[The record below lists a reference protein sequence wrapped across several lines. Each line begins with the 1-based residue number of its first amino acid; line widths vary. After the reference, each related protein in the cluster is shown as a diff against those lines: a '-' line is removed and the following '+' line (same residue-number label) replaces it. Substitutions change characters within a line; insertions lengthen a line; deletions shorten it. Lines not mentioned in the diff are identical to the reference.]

1 MNKTLFFDVN
11 DTNDTWSILAKV
23 LQKWSVKRKATP
35 YAVWKVGMLL
45 ADEKGSRIEVFA
57 THKNLIGKL
66 KDEPREGMV
75 YNFQNFQVLEND
87 DKYRITTGDC
97 AEETFGKKH
106 EDMKPPITVLV
117 RFARLN
123 RNTDYGHLSNA
134 FNATLVTL
142 NPNIPEANL
151 MKEGLSQ
158 DSLGTQLF
166 SQVSSADYP
175 TYSAESM
182 LSFRTRIPLCEIAKL
197 DQEGINSTIPK
208 ELDEIAGKLVIV
220 KLKIK
225 SHNIKHRTSSIG
237 VTQFYANNNLI
248 NQFKYFNQEEST
260 ASTGNIRTISQQ
272 NVIEDGDNTVSQL
285 TTPPKAYTKRKT
297 LGNDTPIVYED
308 LGLAEICTPKMS
320 STKPLK
326 NIKNEN

>member
-1 MNKTLFFDVN
+1 MNKTFFSDVN
-11 DTNDTWSILAKV
+11 DTKDTWSILAKV
-23 LQKWSVKRKATP
+23 LQKWSVKRKVVP
-35 YAVWKVGMLL
+35 YAG
-45 ADEKGSRIEVFA
+45 DEKGSRIEVSA

-87 DKYRITTGDC
+87 DKYRITT
-97 AEETFGKKH
+97 ETFGKKH
-106 EDMKPPITVLV
+106 EDMEPPITVLV

-123 RNTDYGHLSNA
+123 RNTG
-134 FNATLVTL
+134 
-142 NPNIPEANL
+142 
-151 MKEGLSQ
+151 G
-158 DSLGTQLF
+158 
-166 SQVSSADYP
+166 
-175 TYSAESM
+175 
-182 LSFRTRIPLCEIAKL
+182 R
-197 DQEGINSTIPK
+197 NSTIPK

-237 VTQFYANNNLI
+237 VTQFCADNNLI
-248 NQFKYFNQEEST
+248 KKFKYSNQEEST
-260 ASTGNIRTISQQ
+260 ASTGNIRTISQEK
-272 NVIEDGDNTVSQL
+272 VIEDDDNLVSQL
-285 TTPPKAYTKRKT
+285 TTPPEAYTKRKT

-326 NIKNEN
+326 NIKKEK